1 VGVFEAYQRR
11 AIGLHGVN
19 GPGALVAAVGDL
31 RELEA
36 EVSSTDMA
44 AAERRSLTFTL
55 SSVMINVASDA
66 GSTEGLRA
74 GVAWATR
81 LLHDG
86 EAPAALVAQAGYN
99 RANGLAGI
107 FAVEEAGS
115 REPGAADAASPA
127 YRLAHLDG
135 LREARML
142 YRRVGANRLA
152 PLQTRGMALC
162 NLGNLLDDSG
172 RWVEA
177 YTAYADALEADPTN
191 GNAAGNIAELL
202 RRRLGRQVDQR
213 GHLAAVY
220 DRYVAMAQSLRQ
232 RTVEVAGAAA
242 ADRWDALEPTGSK
255 GHLRHA
261 GDQLDPYQC
270 WIVRHRLALV
280 ASVEGLGLDSRQWDT
295 ASVSGVVSPAGERVP
310 GIFGALNVLKAEFLV
325 ARRLAFQGQRMHAE
339 SPARQHPDDP
349 GLYTGTL
356 DGSLYGEAP
365 ALLLLAHRSAL
376 DVLDKIA
383 VTANEHFGSGLVPA
397 RVEYSRYW
405 RDARTGQIRPL
416 LGSGGDGARCLLAL
430 AELAGDLSEDGMY
443 PNARLLRNA
452 GTHRLVHA
460 TTGEPTG
467 PTQDTFSTVN
477 MPELQNSVI
486 EALQVSRAAYL
497 YFVDLIDSQLS
508 ASEGAAGTCRL
519 PNQQ

>member
-1 VGVFEAYQRR
+1 MALSVPGCPGGAFPLEARSACQRGRVGAFETYQRR
-11 AIGLHGVN
+11 AISLHGVTR
-19 GPGALVAAVGDL
+19 PAALAAAIGDL

-36 EVSSTDMA
+36 EVSSADMT
-44 AAERRSLTFTL
+44 AAECRSLTFTL
-55 SSVMINVASDA
+55 SSVMINLASDA
-66 GSTEGLRA
+66 GSVEDLRA

-81 LLHDG
+81 LLHGG
-86 EAPAALVAQAGYN
+86 EAPATLVAQAEYN

-107 FAVEEAGS
+107 FAAEEASS
-115 REPGAADAASPA
+115 REPGAADSASPA

-135 LREARML
+135 LREPRML
-142 YRRVGANRLA
+142 YRRVGADLLA
-152 PLQTRGMALC
+152 PPETRGMALC

-177 YTAYADALEADPTN
+177 HTAYADALDADPTN

-220 DRYVAMAQSLRQ
+220 DKYVAIAQSLRQ
-232 RTVEVAGAAA
+232 RTVEVAGTAA
-242 ADRWDALEPTGSK
+242 ADRWDALEPTGSQ

-280 ASVEGLGLDSRQWDT
+280 ASVDGLGSDSQQWDT
-295 ASVSGVVSPAGERVP
+295 ASVCGLVSSAGERVP

-349 GLYTGTL
+349 GLYTDTL
-356 DGSLYGEAP
+356 DGSLYGETP

-383 VTANEHFGSGLVPA
+383 VTANEHFSSGLAPA

-405 RDARTGQIRPL
+405 RGRARGRRVADERRP
-416 LGSGGDGARCLLAL
+416 ARCRRPA
-430 AELAGDLSEDGMY
+430 
-443 PNARLLRNA
+443 P
-452 GTHRLVHA
+452 
-460 TTGEPTG
+460 G
-467 PTQDTFSTVN
+467 PVPGQ
-477 MPELQNSVI
+477 
-486 EALQVSRAAYL
+486 SRRR
-497 YFVDLIDSQLS
+497 
-508 ASEGAAGTCRL
+508 RL
-519 PNQQ
+519 PASQPDRR

>member
-1 VGVFEAYQRR
+1 MGVFEAYQRR
-11 AIGLHGVN
+11 AISLHGGS
-19 GPGALVAAVGDL
+19 GPVALAAAVGNL

-36 EVSSTDMA
+36 EVSSGSMT

-55 SSVMINVASDA
+55 SSVMINLASDA
-66 GSTEGLRA
+66 GSAEDLRT

-86 EAPAALVAQAGYN
+86 EVPAALAAQAEYN

-107 FAVEEAGS
+107 FAAEDADS
-115 REPGAADAASPA
+115 HEPGAVDSASPA
-127 YRLAHLDG
+127 YQLAHLDG
-135 LREARML
+135 LREPRML
-142 YRRVGANRLA
+142 YRRVGADLLA
-152 PLQTRGMALC
+152 PPQTRGMALC

-220 DRYVAMAQSLRQ
+220 DKYVAMAQSLRH
-232 RTVEVAGAAA
+232 RTVDIAGAAA
-242 ADRWDALEPTGSK
+242 ADRWDALEPTGSQ
-255 GHLRHA
+255 GHLRHD

-280 ASVEGLGLDSRQWDT
+280 ASVEGLGSDSRQWDT
-295 ASVSGVVSPAGERVP
+295 ASASCVVSSAGARVP

-339 SPARQHPDDP
+339 SPTRQHPGDP
-349 GLYTGTL
+349 GLYTDTL
-356 DGSLYGEAP
+356 DSSLYGEPP

-397 RVEYSRYW
+397 RIEYSRYW
-405 RDARTGQIRPL
+405 RDPRTGQIRPQL
-416 LGSGGDGARCLLAL
+416 EPGGEGLRCLLAL

-477 MPELQNSVI
+477 MPELQTAAI

>member
-1 VGVFEAYQRR
+1 MGAFEAYQRR
-11 AIGLHGVN
+11 AISLDGVS
-19 GPGALVAAVGDL
+19 GPSALAAAVGDL

-36 EVSSTDMA
+36 EVSSAGMT

-55 SSVMINVASDA
+55 SSVMINLASDA
-66 GSTEGLRA
+66 GSIEDLRA

-107 FAVEEAGS
+107 FTADDGS
-115 REPGAADAASPA
+115 REPGVVGWPSPA

-135 LREARML
+135 LREPRML
-142 YRRVGANRLA
+142 YRRVGADQLA
-152 PLQTRGMALC
+152 PAETRGMALC

-202 RRRLGRQVDQR
+202 RRRLGRRVDQR

-220 DRYVAMAQSLRQ
+220 DKYVAMARSLRQ

-280 ASVEGLGLDSRQWDT
+280 ASVEGLGSDSRQWDT

-325 ARRLAFQGQRMHAE
+325 ARRLAFQGQGMHAE

-356 DGSLYGEAP
+356 DGSLYGEPA

-383 VTANEHFGSGLVPA
+383 VTANEYFGSGLVPA

-405 RDARTGQIRPL
+405 RDSRTGQIRPQ
-416 LGSGGDGARCLLAL
+416 LGSGGEGLRCLLAL

-477 MPELQNSVI
+477 MPELQTAAI